1 MFLPDSSL
9 LGYLLVPRT
18 ADERLMVETKPL
30 SSGCP
35 SLREEVWSLC
45 SDQREKKYAGK
56 NTNLARFMELLP
68 YVRPRA
74 QSSTCFTA

>member
-1 MFLPDSSL
+1 MFVPDSSL

-45 SDQREKKYAGK
+45 SDQREKK
-56 NTNLARFMELLP
+56 
-68 YVRPRA
+68 
-74 QSSTCFTA
+74 